1 MCSPRKI
8 FNSRNRK
15 CHFLRFPQDIF
26 SESNK
31 GKCIISYSFNSFPLG
46 CVLYPSLQVFS
57 SVKLSVRYIMIT
69 EKGKNNKE
77 IKEVTSTLQTSK
89 LCLNP
94 ININV
99 VLVLVYV
106 QTCFKRVLSVTA
118 RFNDTNA
125 LRKLKN
131 TFFSDFSCTCTQGRM
146 CVNTRYAPGV
156 YDIVFLAKGHLHKL
170 TMAPVS

>member
-1 MCSPRKI
+1 
-8 FNSRNRK
+8 
-15 CHFLRFPQDIF
+15 
-26 SESNK
+26 
-31 GKCIISYSFNSFPLG
+31 
-46 CVLYPSLQVFS
+46 
-57 SVKLSVRYIMIT
+57 MIT

-106 QTCFKRVLSVTA
+106 QTFFKRVLSVTA
-118 RFNDTNA
+118 QFNDTNA

-131 TFFSDFSCTCTQGRM
+131 TFFSDFSCTYTQGRM
-146 CVNTRYAPGV
+146 CINRCYAPGV
-156 YDIVFLAKGHLHKL
+156 YYIVFLVKALVHKL

>member
-1 MCSPRKI
+1 
-8 FNSRNRK
+8 
-15 CHFLRFPQDIF
+15 
-26 SESNK
+26 
-31 GKCIISYSFNSFPLG
+31 
-46 CVLYPSLQVFS
+46 
-57 SVKLSVRYIMIT
+57 MIT

-89 LCLNP
+89 LYLNP

-106 QTCFKRVLSVTA
+106 QTCFQRVLSVTA

-131 TFFSDFSCTCTQGRM
+131 TFFFRFQLHMYAGPGRM
-146 CVNTRYAPGV
+146 CINRRYAPGV
-156 YDIVFLAKGHLHKL
+156 YYIVFLVKALVHKL